1 MKTNNRSLTS
11 EEQAILRYVMYKK
24 QLNQTIIA
32 KANNYSNS
40 CEISQICS
48 GERNVTP
55 HFKEVFKN
63 CGIDLDEIMNFK
75 RYTTPRK
82 GRCLTPE
89 ESARLKQLIKERK
102 LSRYKISR
110 NAYTSPDIIGS
121 VCNGKRK
128 VSEVMKEHF
137 LKSDINLDEIMEEK

>member
-1 MKTNNRSLTS
+1 MKTNNRRLTL
-11 EEQAILRYVMYKK
+11 EEQAILRYVMYQK
-24 QLNQTIIA
+24 QINQTIIA
-32 KANNYSNS
+32 KTNNYSNS
-40 CEISQICS
+40 CEINQICI
-48 GERNVTP
+48 GAKRVTK
-55 HFKEVFKN
+55 HFKNIFNN

-82 GRCLTPE
+82 GRPLTPE
-89 ESARLKQLIKERK
+89 ESAKLKQLIKERK

-137 LKSDINLDEIMEEK
+137 LKSDIDLNEIMEEK

>member
-1 MKTNNRSLTS
+1 MKTNSRKLTP

-24 QLNQTIIA
+24 QLNQCIIA
-32 KANNYSNS
+32 EKNNYSGS
-40 CEISQICS
+40 CEISQICL
-48 GERNVTP
+48 GAKNVTP

-63 CGIDLDEIMNFK
+63 CGIDLEEIMNFK

-89 ESARLKQLIKERK
+89 ESVKLKQLIKEKK
-102 LSRYKISR
+102 LSLYRIAR
-110 NAYTSPDIIGS
+110 TAYTSQDIIGS

-128 VSEVMKEHF
+128 VSELMKEHF
-137 LKSDINLDEIMEEK
+137 LKSGINLDEIMV